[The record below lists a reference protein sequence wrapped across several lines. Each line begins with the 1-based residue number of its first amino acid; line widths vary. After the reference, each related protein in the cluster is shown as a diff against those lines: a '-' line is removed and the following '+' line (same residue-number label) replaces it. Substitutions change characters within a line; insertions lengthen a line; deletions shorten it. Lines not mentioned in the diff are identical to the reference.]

1 MAMPLYGRY
10 DVIKVI
16 QNLGDNDDVDMLQIY
31 YFCMSRILSATHA
44 IHI

>member
-16 QNLGDNDDVDMLQIY
+16 QNLGDNDDVDMMQI
-31 YFCMSRILSATHA
+31 
-44 IHI
+44 